1 MITRTAQGAAGALF
15 LILASGRAEAARD
28 DSQVW
33 TTANATVKLSDKWRL
48 SQEFV
53 GRFSDNR
60 NGLYEIEAVT
70 MLGYK
75 PSKDITVAA
84 GYVHNPQYSSGD
96 FTVMEHRAREQ
107 VTFDNIAQIG
117 RGKLSARMRLE
128 QRWREHA
135 DGTAWRMRPYV
146 KFALPLT
153 KNGKTNLNLSNETF
167 INLENTSFQKAD
179 GIDRMRNAIS
189 ISTPLSSKLGIEA
202 GYLNQYGFVKNGED
216 TMDHVATVSLSLNL

>member
-75 PSKDITVAA
+75 PSKDITIAA

-96 FTVMEHRAREQ
+96 FTASRQPWRSHRRLAIARP
-107 VTFDNIAQIG
+107 
-117 RGKLSARMRLE
+117 
-128 QRWREHA
+128 
-135 DGTAWRMRPYV
+135 RPRTRTPR
-146 KFALPLT
+146 AAP
-153 KNGKTNLNLSNETF
+153 
-167 INLENTSFQKAD
+167 A
-179 GIDRMRNAIS
+179 
-189 ISTPLSSKLGIEA
+189 STR
-202 GYLNQYGFVKNGED
+202 
-216 TMDHVATVSLSLNL
+216 